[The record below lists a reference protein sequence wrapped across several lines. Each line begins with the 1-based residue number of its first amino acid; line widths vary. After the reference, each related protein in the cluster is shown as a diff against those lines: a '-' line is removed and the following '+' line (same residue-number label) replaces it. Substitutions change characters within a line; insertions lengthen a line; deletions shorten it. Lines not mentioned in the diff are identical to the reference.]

1 MASPRGSERRLSVDD
16 WIEAGFAL
24 LTEGG
29 PNALRIDKLCER
41 LQVTKGSFYWHFADM
56 RAYRA
61 ALVDAWGNLRD
72 QDRRRFEQMREIDP
86 RERLRVMVSSLINP
100 SHFALERVM
109 RVWGL
114 TDEAVAASV
123 RASDGRMLRAVHQ
136 AFIDYGFEPED
147 ANLRSATMFA
157 AGIGLLHTSG
167 PAPEASAATLER
179 FLEFV
184 LRP

>member
-1 MASPRGSERRLSVDD
+1 MASPRSSERRLSIDD

-24 LTEGG
+24 LTDGG

-61 ALVDAWGNLRD
+61 ALVEAWGDLRD
-72 QDRRRFEQMREIDP
+72 QDRRRFEQMRGVDP

-123 RASDGRMLRAVHQ
+123 RASDGRVLRAVHQ
-136 AFIDYGFEPED
+136 AFVDFGFEPEE

-167 PAPEASAATLER
+167 GAPEASAVTLER